1 MHDGTNSII
10 LHEHNLEVHTFDKEK
25 STLIEFHNVTSSTH
39 HFLADFNRSRN
50 VMIRGKEVKGEQA
63 FIRLKADEKTI
74 IEVLPL
80 DMSKRMEIENFQIH
94 KLDAKE

>member
-1 MHDGTNSII
+1 M
-10 LHEHNLEVHTFDKEK
+10 L
-25 STLIEFHNVTSSTH
+25 
-39 HFLADFNRSRN
+39 
-50 VMIRGKEVKGEQA
+50 RGKEVKGEQA

-94 KLDAKE
+94 KLDVKE